1 MASTLDDLVATAM
14 RTWATVARTWI
25 EAANAI
31 LIGWLDVADV
41 ETGRT
46 SFNEELVVVPA
57 QQAPTALNPG
67 TFSNWDKKPLP
78 AGALAVKPA
87 EVKAGEITEVVV
99 SVQPPKGT
107 ASGTYVGSLR
117 DASGA
122 CLLPEVGVYVVGDRS
137 PP

>member
-1 MASTLDDLVATAM
+1 MASTLDDLVAAAM

-31 LIGWLDVADV
+31 LIGWLEVADV

-46 SFNEELVVVPA
+46 SFNEEFVVVPA

-67 TFSNWDKKPLP
+67 SFSNWDKKTLP
-78 AGALAVKPA
+78 AGALAVKPV

-99 SVQPPKGT
+99 SVQPPGGT
-107 ASGTYVGSLR
+107 ASGTYVGSLC